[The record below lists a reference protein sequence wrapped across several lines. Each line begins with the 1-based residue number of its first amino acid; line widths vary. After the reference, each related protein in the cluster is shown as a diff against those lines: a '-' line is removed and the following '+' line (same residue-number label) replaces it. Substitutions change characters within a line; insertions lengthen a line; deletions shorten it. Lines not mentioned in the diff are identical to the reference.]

1 MANAPSAHQGKL
13 EAASKAK
20 VSNDEDK
27 EIEAMLA
34 QLKAWSGDDKICFL
48 RGKHMIPNSIQYAQI
63 FLTHDMKLDESDGAK
78 IDAMRKIFVFSI
90 VL

>member
-1 MANAPSAHQGKL
+1 MANAPAAHQGKL

-34 QLKAWSGDDKICFL
+34 QLKA
-48 RGKHMIPNSIQYAQI
+48 
-63 FLTHDMKLDESDGAK
+63 
-78 IDAMRKIFVFSI
+78 
-90 VL
+90 